1 MAISNKKENVFRE
14 EIMNI
19 KKVHIE
25 FSASEV
31 QQIMA
36 IQLDGNAGEALA
48 FLRDI
53 LYKRVEKALQTH

>member
-1 MAISNKKENVFRE
+1 
-14 EIMNI
+14 MNI